1 MAMPPITPL
10 KPQAVLG
17 KGAAKPKA
25 EKAKGGSKLASK
37 PTAAAPPPASAEP
50 SKASAAAAA
59 ARNPPSAAAAGA
71 MARTDR
77 AALQELESGE
87 DPLDDIDGDGLL
99 PLDDAA
105 LDDVGP
111 DDESESAEDK
121 RLKRMRRNRESAA
134 MSRNRK
140 KQYVEDLEAQV
151 PAPPV

>member
-1 MAMPPITPL
+1 
-10 KPQAVLG
+10 
-17 KGAAKPKA
+17 
-25 EKAKGGSKLASK
+25 
-37 PTAAAPPPASAEP
+37 
-50 SKASAAAAA
+50 
-59 ARNPPSAAAAGA
+59 